1 MREAG
6 PLGLREAPPGC
17 LKPLGCSWSLD
28 LRAEGLGPPRKPL
41 GRGVVQKGFGG
52 PMENGGPVPGLS
64 WVRRPRYVG
73 LRHQGRRGIGA
84 VGGRPKP

>member
-6 PLGLREAPPGC
+6 FLGLREAPPGC

-28 LRAEGLGPPRKPL
+28 LRAKGLGLCRKPL

-52 PMENGGPVPGLS
+52 PMENGVRYRYRAYCGCVGPGMSACAIKVE
-64 WVRRPRYVG
+64 
-73 LRHQGRRGIGA
+73 GA
-84 VGGRPKP
+84 